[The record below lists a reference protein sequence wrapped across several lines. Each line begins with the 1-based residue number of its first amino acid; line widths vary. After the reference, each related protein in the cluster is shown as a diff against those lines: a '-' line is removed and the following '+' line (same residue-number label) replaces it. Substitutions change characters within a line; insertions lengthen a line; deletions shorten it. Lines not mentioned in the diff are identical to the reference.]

1 MSTDA
6 MRNAMRDGYFHGR
19 VGEAPPMPAKASAM
33 TFSLDGTT
41 TLVGLAVQSPP
52 LEVMGRDGAH
62 MGSLELLQMAGFVAL
77 DADVDAALAA
87 GQGWTVTCDPR
98 TGQTDV
104 RTADGE
110 LFTSVPIPL
119 LTGDEG
125 ARWRAEALAQGA
137 LPVVTGPGV
146 AVDLATGG
154 VEMDPDQTLWLFAD
168 FKTDGAGSKNA

>member
-1 MSTDA
+1 MSTD
-6 MRNAMRDGYFHGR
+6 AMRDGYFHGR
-19 VGEAPPMPAKASAM
+19 VEEAPPMPAKASAM

-41 TLVGLAVQSPP
+41 PLVGLAVQSPP

-62 MGSLELLQMAGFVAL
+62 MGSLELLQLTGFVIL
-77 DADVDAALAA
+77 DADLDAALAA

-110 LFTSVPIPL
+110 LFSSVTIPL
-119 LTGDEG
+119 LAGDEG
-125 ARWRAEALAQGA
+125 VRWRAEALTQGA
-137 LPVVTGPGV
+137 LPVITGPGV
-146 AVDLATGG
+146 TVDLATGG

-168 FKTDGAGSKNA
+168 FKTDGAASKGA